1 MNRAPRTLVA
11 MIVSLVVI
19 AALIAWLS
27 SMVPSGPGED
37 APRVRIACAAG
48 VKRPVEAA
56 ARAYEEAYGVDVELL
71 YGGSATLL
79 GGLEI
84 KPDSADLYVAA
95 DSSYIE
101 DGRRKGLLRESIPV
115 ARLTPVIAVA
125 TGNPH
130 DIHDINDLLADKE
143 LRVGL
148 ANPEAAAVGRA
159 TRQVLSENDL
169 WDPLADR
176 LVVMKPTVV
185 DVANDIAIGSLD
197 ASVLWDATTH
207 QYEEIEMIEDPLL
220 SSGTRTIEV
229 AVVEGAQ
236 APTEAL
242 RFARFLSSR
251 DRGQAHFKRHGYQ
264 TGQGDL
270 WSERPRIVLF
280 AGSMFNQA
288 IEDTVQEFAL
298 REGVDVERVYN
309 GCGILTGQ
317 MKAGAQP
324 DAYLSCDVRFL
335 EEVKG
340 QFLPGRELAENPMV
354 MITPPGNP
362 RDLHDLED
370 LLRPGLRVG
379 LAHPEKSALGALT
392 KRLLADRELEDEFID
407 SGNWVQQ
414 APQGDFLVN
423 AMRTGSLDAA
433 IVYRSNTARSDEQLE
448 ILPLETGSLLAR
460 QPWAVSRS
468 TEHRNTLSRLL
479 ETLVD
484 ERSASRFRALGF
496 IWLAD
501 RSVNQQGEAS
511 TP

>member
-1 MNRAPRTLVA
+1 MKRVPSALIA
-11 MIVSLVVI
+11 MIVSVVI
-19 AALIAWLS
+19 IVGLVAWLS
-27 SMVPSGPGED
+27 SLVPSGPGED
-37 APRVRIACAAG
+37 ARRVRIACAAG
-48 VKRPVEAA
+48 VKRPVEDA
-56 ARAYEEAYGVDVELL
+56 ARAYEAAYGVDVELM

-101 DGRRKGLLRESIPV
+101 DGRSKGLLRESIPL

-130 DIHDINDLLADKE
+130 DIRSVADLIDNPD

-159 TRQVLSENDL
+159 TRQILNTHDL
-169 WDPLADR
+169 WEPLTDR

-197 ASVLWDATTH
+197 ASVLWDATTE
-207 QYEEIEMIEDPLL
+207 QYDAIEMIEDPLL

-229 AVVEGAQ
+229 AVVEQAQ

-242 RFARFLSSR
+242 RFARFLAAR
-251 DRGQAHFKRHGYQ
+251 DRGQQQFNTHGYQ
-264 TGQGDL
+264 SGEGDL

-335 EEVKG
+335 DEV
-340 QFLPGRELAENPMV
+340 QARFLPGRDLAENPMV
-354 MITPPGNP
+354 LITPAGNP
-362 RDLHDLED
+362 RAVSGLDD
-370 LLRPGLRVG
+370 LLQPDLRVG
-379 LAHPEKSALGALT
+379 LAHPDKSALGALT
-392 KRLLADRELEDEFID
+392 DRLLDDQGLKAGLLD

-433 IVYRSNTARSDEQLE
+433 IVYQSNTAQSREQLE
-448 ILPLETGSLLAR
+448 VLPLDTGALLAR

-468 TEHRNTLSRLL
+468 TDHSNTLSRLL
-479 ETLVD
+479 ETLVA

-501 RSVNQQGEAS
+501 QTAPRQDE
-511 TP
+511 TPTP